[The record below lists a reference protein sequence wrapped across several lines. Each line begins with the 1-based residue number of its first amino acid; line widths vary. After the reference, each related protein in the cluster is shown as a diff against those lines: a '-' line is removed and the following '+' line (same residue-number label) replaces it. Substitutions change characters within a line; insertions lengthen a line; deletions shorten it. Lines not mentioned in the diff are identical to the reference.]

1 MRRKTQIRQMPDKN
15 ETRGGI
21 GQPSVH
27 YTESILALAG
37 KKVKQNSQNADKNSS
52 VEDSAIRA
60 MTIKRL
66 PCAKGA
72 FSNYTI

>member
-27 YTESILALAG
+27 YTESILALAV
-37 KKVKQNSQNADKNSS
+37 KKVKQNSQKCGQEFFCGGQRYPRYDNKKAP
-52 VEDSAIRA
+52 
-60 MTIKRL
+60 L
-66 PCAKGA
+66 CKG
-72 FSNYTI
+72 SCQRS